1 MAKMGTIVFKTDSWA
16 PSPEEGRPAIKVEFH
31 MPADQY
37 DRFRQMVVYL
47 DMTGAEFCRRA
58 VIGEMDARELKEI
71 YAPEIKADLATKA
84 EEGK

>member
-1 MAKMGTIVFKTDSWA
+1 MLLKLGPA
-16 PSPEEGRPAIKVEFH
+16 PLHPMKRPAIKVEFH

-58 VIGEMDARELKEI
+58 VIGEMDAREIE
-71 YAPEIKADLATKA
+71 D
-84 EEGK
+84 

>member
-1 MAKMGTIVFKTDSWA
+1 VFKTDSWA

-37 DRFRQMVVYL
+37 DRFRQMAVDL

-58 VIGEMDARELKEI
+58 VIGEMDARELEEI
-71 YAPEIKADLATKA
+71 YTPEIKADLATKA
-84 EEGK
+84 EAL

>member
-1 MAKMGTIVFKTDSWA
+1 VAKMGTIVFKTDSWA

-37 DRFRQMVVYL
+37 DRFRQMAVDL

-58 VIGEMDARELKEI
+58 VIGEMDARETEDYMTCQKE
-71 YAPEIKADLATKA
+71 ALKADGEDL
-84 EEGK
+84 

>member
-1 MAKMGTIVFKTDSWA
+1 VFKTDSWA

-37 DRFRQMVVYL
+37 DRFRQMAVDL

-58 VIGEMDARELKEI
+58 VIGEMDARELEEI
-71 YAPEIKADLATKA
+71 YTPEIKANLATKA